1 MSEGDTSGRRSGR
14 RGRRPADPAPA
25 GAPTRN
31 HRPLALARGSALAAL
46 LAGLV
51 LAGAAPAAAQEAGRD
66 TATALDS
73 AGATPLVEPSEPG
86 ERARWILDA
95 GTGLL
100 TPLADLAPSDAGGP
114 ETDPV
119 PAPVQSV
126 GISASARLL
135 YLFSPNLGF
144 GVLGSWATT
153 DVDLQRLAG
162 PGGTPAGD
170 RDLGSADV
178 WAGAGE
184 IVFRPLGPPRR
195 TALDPYLSAGG
206 GVRRLSFTDPSLADS
221 TDPLVTVAG
230 GVRTTISGPFF
241 WTLEG
246 RGFFSSADPT
256 DRGSRQLND
265 VLVTV
270 GLGLRL

>member
-1 MSEGDTSGRRSGR
+1 MSEGDTLLRRRR
-14 RGRRPADPAPA
+14 RGRSPGEAVV
-25 GAPTRN
+25 
-31 HRPLALARGSALAAL
+31 ALL
-46 LAGLV
+46 LAGTL
-51 LAGAAPAAAQEAGRD
+51 LAGTAPAAAQEPSRD
-66 TATALDS
+66 TTATMDS
-73 AGATPLVEPSEPG
+73 AGPSALLEQPPPE
-86 ERARWILDA
+86 ERARWILGA

-100 TPLADLAPSDAGGP
+100 TPLADLAPSDPGGP
-114 ETDPV
+114 ATDPV

-135 YLFSPNLGF
+135 YLFSPRLGV

-162 PGGTPAGD
+162 PGGSPGGD
-170 RDLGSADV
+170 RRLGSADV

-184 IVFRPLGPPRR
+184 IVFRPLGSPRR

-206 GVRRLSFTDPSLADS
+206 GVRRLSFTDPSLEDS

-241 WTLEG
+241 WTLEA